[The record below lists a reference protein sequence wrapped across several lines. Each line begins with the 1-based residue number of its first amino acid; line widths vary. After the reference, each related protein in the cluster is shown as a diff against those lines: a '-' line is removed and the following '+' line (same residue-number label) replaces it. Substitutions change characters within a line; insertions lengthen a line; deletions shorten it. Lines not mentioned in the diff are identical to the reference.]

1 VDAPAD
7 AGAVPLVRDAAGGEV
22 ASRSCTG
29 SILDEQKARNLR
41 TGLVLASIALAF
53 FIGIIVKYWMMSR

>member
-1 VDAPAD
+1 
-7 AGAVPLVRDAAGGEV
+7 
-22 ASRSCTG
+22 
-29 SILDEQKARNLR
+29 LDEQKARNLR